1 MLRRTFLQSAAL
13 SLAVPSVA
21 MSAPV
26 GIPAAPDLLAAA
38 AGMRG
43 VTEGAGRGT
52 IHVMFTPWCPVSPQ
66 LWKAS
71 RSSPGLARIHWIP
84 FSGGQPEGREAV
96 DRFLRDPSPRAIPQ
110 IFVKLQP
117 LAFLPPTPLS
127 DAQDMALSRVAQLVI
142 RDTGR
147 GMVTPTIV
155 YSIGA
160 DRVRVVPGGISE
172 EQFLEIARVAG

>member
-1 MLRRTFLQSAAL
+1 MIRRTFLQTAAMALALPSAT
-13 SLAVPSVA
+13 LA
-21 MSAPV
+21 APV

-38 AGMRG
+38 AAMRG
-43 VTEGAGRGT
+43 VIEGSGRGT
-52 IHVMFTPWCPVSPQ
+52 VHVLFTPWCPVSPQ

-96 DRFLRDPSPRAIPQ
+96 DRFLRDPSPRAVPQ

-117 LAFLPPTPLS
+117 LSFLPPTPLS
-127 DAQDMALSRVAQLVI
+127 DAQDLALSHVAQLVI

-155 YSIGA
+155 YSIGS

-172 EQFLEIARVAG
+172 QQFLEIASVAG